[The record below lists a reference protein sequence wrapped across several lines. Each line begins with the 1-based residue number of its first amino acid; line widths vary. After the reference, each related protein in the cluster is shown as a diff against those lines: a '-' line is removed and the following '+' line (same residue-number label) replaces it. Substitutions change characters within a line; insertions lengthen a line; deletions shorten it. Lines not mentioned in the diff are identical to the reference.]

1 MRDGIAVAQQG
12 LPAVAL
18 VTTLFEP
25 QGRFVAKA
33 SGMSTVP
40 QVLLPHPVAG
50 SGAEAMATLAEAI
63 APRLWETLQ
72 GRGQDISS

>member
-1 MRDGIAVAQQG
+1 MRDGIAVARQG

-33 SGMSTVP
+33 SGMSTIP
-40 QVLLPHPVAG
+40 QALLPHPVAG
-50 SGAEAMATLAEAI
+50 SGAEAMAALAEAL

-72 GRGQDISS
+72 GQDRSS

>member
-50 SGAEAMATLAEAI
+50 SGAEAMAILAEAL
-63 APRLWETLQ
+63 APTLWETLQ
-72 GRGQDISS
+72 GLGQDTSS

>member
-1 MRDGIAVAQQG
+1 MRDGIAVAQRG

-33 SGMSTVP
+33 SGMSTIP

-50 SGAEAMATLAEAI
+50 SGAEAMATLAASL

-72 GRGQDISS
+72 GRARDGSS

>member
-1 MRDGIAVAQQG
+1 MRDGIAVAQRG

-33 SGMSTVP
+33 SGMSTIP

-50 SGAEAMATLAEAI
+50 SGGEAMAALAAAL

-72 GRGQDISS
+72 GRARDGSS